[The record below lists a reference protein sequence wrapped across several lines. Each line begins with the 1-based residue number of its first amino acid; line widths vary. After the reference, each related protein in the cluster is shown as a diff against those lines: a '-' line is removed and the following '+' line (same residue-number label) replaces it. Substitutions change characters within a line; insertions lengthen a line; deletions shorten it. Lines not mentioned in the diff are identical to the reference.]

1 MLEKNIADIRKEYTK
16 GVLEPK
22 ELGDNPI
29 VVFQKWFDEALK
41 SEVLEV
47 NAMALATVSPSG
59 APSVRIV
66 LLKEIT
72 EKGIVFFTNYKSRK
86 GREIEDNQQV
96 AVVFYWAELERQV
109 RIEGRVRKI
118 REEDSDVYFYSRP
131 RISQAGAVVSPQSE
145 KIGSREILD
154 AAMEELL
161 AKDDAELQRP
171 KHWGGYEIEA
181 DAVEFW
187 QGRPG
192 RVHDRAFFEK
202 NEGGTWNVSRLAP

>member
-96 AVVFYWAELERQV
+96 AVVFYWATWFLWLR
-109 RIEGRVRKI
+109 GRKLYTTRRKL
-118 REEDSDVYFYSRP
+118 SDYRRKLP
-131 RISQAGAVVSPQSE
+131 RISL
-145 KIGSREILD
+145 I
-154 AAMEELL
+154 
-161 AKDDAELQRP
+161 
-171 KHWGGYEIEA
+171 
-181 DAVEFW
+181 
-187 QGRPG
+187 
-192 RVHDRAFFEK
+192 
-202 NEGGTWNVSRLAP
+202 

>member
-118 REEDSDVYFYSRP
+118 REEDSE
-131 RISQAGAVVSPQSE
+131 IS
-145 KIGSREILD
+145 
-154 AAMEELL
+154 
-161 AKDDAELQRP
+161 
-171 KHWGGYEIEA
+171 
-181 DAVEFW
+181 
-187 QGRPG
+187 
-192 RVHDRAFFEK
+192 
-202 NEGGTWNVSRLAP
+202 